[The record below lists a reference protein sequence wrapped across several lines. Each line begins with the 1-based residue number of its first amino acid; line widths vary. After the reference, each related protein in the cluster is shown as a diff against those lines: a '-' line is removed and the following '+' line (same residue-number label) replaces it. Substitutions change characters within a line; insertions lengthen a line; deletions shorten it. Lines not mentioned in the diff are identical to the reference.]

1 MMRATVIGEVWA
13 TRKAP
18 GLQGR
23 KLLLLAGEDGR
34 RLVVGIDTLDART
47 GDQVLVSWGSGARSV
62 LAGGP
67 QNHETLADAAVSLV
81 IDSPENDIS
90 NEER

>member
-1 MMRATVIGEVWA
+1 MMRATVVGEVWA

-34 RLVVGIDTLDART
+34 RVVVGIDTLDARN
-47 GDQVLVSWGSGARSV
+47 GDQVLVAWGSGARSA

-67 QNHETLADAAVSLV
+67 QNTGTLADAAVSLV
-81 IDSPENDIS
+81 IDDPSRDAEK
-90 NEER
+90 ER